1 MLVAHYTGPRKIQ
14 LVEEP
19 KPQIRDPRE
28 VLLRIDRLGVCGS
41 DVHYY
46 VHGHIGDQRLEYPA
60 SFGHECAGTI
70 EQVGSAVEGLAPG
83 DRVAVDP
90 AFACGQCDQCR
101 THRPNTCRDLRFMGN
116 PGEAPGAAAQW
127 RVIPAENCLPVPD
140 AVSLDEALL
149 LEPLSIGLYAVQM
162 AEVYPAARVGI
173 FGVGPIGL
181 SVLMF
186 CQALGPPIIYVT
198 DLLDYRLQAAEKLGA
213 DWTGNPKKTDIVRE
227 IRFRERF
234 GLDVVFECS
243 GDPACIDQ
251 ALEVL
256 VPGGALLLVG
266 IPIEERVSFNIHRM
280 RRNEVVFYSV
290 RRQADCMRPAL
301 DAIEQGAVDPTVL
314 VTHHFPFARIS
325 EAFELVAEYG
335 NGVIKAIVDVN
346 PNA

>member
-1 MLVAHYTGPRKIQ
+1 MLAAHYTGLRKIE

-19 KPQIRDPRE
+19 KCEIRNPRD
-28 VLLRIDRLGVCGS
+28 VLLRIDRLGICGS

-46 VHGHIGDQRLEYPA
+46 THGYIGDQRLRYPA

-70 EQVGSAVEGLAPG
+70 EQVGPAVEGIEPG

-90 AFACGQCDQCR
+90 AFSCGQCDQCR
-101 THRPNTCRDLRFMGN
+101 TGRPNTCRDLRFMGN

-127 RVIPAENCLPVPD
+127 RVVPAENCLPVPKT
-140 AVSLDEALL
+140 VSLDEALL
-149 LEPLSIGLYAVQM
+149 LEPLSIGLYAAQM

-173 FGVGPIGL
+173 FGAGPIGL

-186 CQALGPPIIYVT
+186 CQALGPPVAYVT
-198 DLLDYRLQAAEKLGA
+198 DLLDYRLEVAEQLGA
-213 DWTGNPKKTDIVRE
+213 DWTGNPKKTNVVTE
-227 IRFRERF
+227 IRHRERF

-251 ALEVL
+251 AMEVL
-256 VPGGALLLVG
+256 VPGGALMLVG
-266 IPIEERVSFNIHRM
+266 IPTEPRVSFNIHSM
-280 RRNEVVFYSV
+280 RRNEVIFYSV
-290 RRQADCMRPAL
+290 RRQAHCMKPAL
-301 DAIEQGAVDPTVL
+301 DALVQGSIDPGPL
-314 VTHHFPFARIS
+314 VTHHFPFDRIA
-325 EAFELVAEYG
+325 EAFEMVAEYR